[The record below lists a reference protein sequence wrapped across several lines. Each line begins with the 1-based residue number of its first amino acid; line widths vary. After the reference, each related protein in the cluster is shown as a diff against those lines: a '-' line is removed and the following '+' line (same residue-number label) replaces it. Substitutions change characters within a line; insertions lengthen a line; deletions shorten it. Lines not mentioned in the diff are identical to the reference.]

1 MKTAIAAGYKPES
14 AVQRLFNM
22 QNMEIPTLK
31 LGDLQ
36 ISSYSVR
43 HRTAKFDLSLEA
55 VEHDGEIGLSFD
67 YAVSLFKEETIRR
80 WSGHFLNVIKQSA
93 KSRH

>member
-1 MKTAIAAGYKPES
+1 MQEVKETSLQGFAKQDYPLEELIEKLPLPRDTS
-14 AVQRLFNM
+14 RNPLFSVFFNM

-55 VEHDGEIGLSFD
+55 VEHDGEIGLSF
-67 YAVSLFKEETIRR
+67 
-80 WSGHFLNVIKQSA
+80 
-93 KSRH
+93 